1 MREIRWLREAEDELA
16 NIVTHVLLN
25 QGESVALEVYNNII
39 SQIDLLSEFP
49 ELGTSD
55 SKFKFKDNPLR
66 VLHSKHTRVFYSIQD
81 TSIEIIL
88 LWSNRMDN
96 RKIRKILSERN

>member
-39 SQIDLLSEFP
+39 SQIDL
-49 ELGTSD
+49 
-55 SKFKFKDNPLR
+55 
-66 VLHSKHTRVFYSIQD
+66 
-81 TSIEIIL
+81 
-88 LWSNRMDN
+88 
-96 RKIRKILSERN
+96 

>member
-16 NIVTHVLLN
+16 NIVTRVLLN
-25 QGESVALEVYNNII
+25 QGESVALEVY
-39 SQIDLLSEFP
+39 
-49 ELGTSD
+49 
-55 SKFKFKDNPLR
+55 K
-66 VLHSKHTRVFYSIQD
+66 D

-88 LWSNRMDN
+88 LWSNRMDD